1 MTTSSSLFDDS
12 SFPSITDVDY
22 PWINGTR
29 QTSIPNQLAEVTMS
43 LTDGTLQRVF
53 NSKRTALR
61 CLKQMLARGQWML
74 QASDDII
81 VVAVGDAKL
90 LVCEATLVNQKL
102 FASFIPQYIK
112 GRTSFV
118 HRSMSQT
125 LSLGDALQSVGFCL
139 QGSTIANNNDLVNLP
154 SPPRILIVDWNYVY
168 PISALAP
175 GSLLTDE
182 TQIMYDYP

>member
-53 NSKRTALR
+53 NSKKTALR
-61 CLKQMLARGQWML
+61 CLKQKLARGQWTL

-102 FASFIPQYIK
+102 FASFIPQYI
-112 GRTSFV
+112 
-118 HRSMSQT
+118 
-125 LSLGDALQSVGFCL
+125 
-139 QGSTIANNNDLVNLP
+139 
-154 SPPRILIVDWNYVY
+154 
-168 PISALAP
+168 
-175 GSLLTDE
+175 
-182 TQIMYDYP
+182 